1 MYSLSNG
8 KILENEYKRMQR
20 KMALA
25 LRPDIDEE

>member
-1 MYSLSNG
+1 MYQLSDG
-8 KILENEYKRMQR
+8 KILEPEYKRLQK